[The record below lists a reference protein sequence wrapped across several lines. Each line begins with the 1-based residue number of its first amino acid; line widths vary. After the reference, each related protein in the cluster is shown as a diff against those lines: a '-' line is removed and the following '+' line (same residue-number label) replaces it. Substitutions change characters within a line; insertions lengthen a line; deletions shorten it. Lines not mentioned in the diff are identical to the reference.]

1 MKKPEIAVHIVMRST
16 VKPYPH
22 IVADK
27 EIKDSFSITY
37 WDGKAFG
44 AEPLYRSTYNRVL
57 LVKAGEGEFQIDET
71 SYPITANNLFLIA
84 KGQVYSFDKAAVIT
98 GYEISFGDCF
108 WEKAPA
114 SANNCK
120 AVLFNNTTTDQQVAV
135 SDDDLAELTT
145 HFNNLHAEFVKDDYI
160 NKPDVLAAYLK
171 IIMIKIANLNAL
183 LTKGNDSYENKLY
196 REFLYLI
203 NNKYQSTH
211 EVADF
216 ARELGI
222 TTRKLTELCNRC
234 SGKGAKDII
243 NGQLIAEAKR
253 SLQFS
258 TKTIK
263 EVAYQLN
270 FSTPDQFSHFFK
282 KNTQLSPHQ
291 YRGNFA
297 QIGM

>member
-1 MKKPEIAVHIVMRST
+1 MKRTEEL
-16 VKPYPH
+16 YPN
-22 IVADK
+22 ILADK

-37 WDGKAFG
+37 LNDKTFG
-44 AEPLYRSTYNRVL
+44 AEPLYRCTYNRIFL
-57 LVKAGEGEFQIDET
+57 IRQGKGDLRIDEAAY
-71 SYPITANNLFLIA
+71 SIAANDLFLIA
-84 KGQVYSFDKAAVIT
+84 KGQVYSFDKGTIIS

-120 AVLFNNTTTDQQVAV
+120 AVLFNNTTTDQQVTVGDA
-135 SDDDLAELTT
+135 DFAELSQN
-145 HFNNLHAEFVKDDYI
+145 FDSLHNEFVKDDYI

-183 LTKGNDSYENKLY
+183 LIKGSDSYENHIY
-196 REFLYLI
+196 RDFLYLVS
-203 NNKYQSTH
+203 NKYQTTR

-216 ARELGI
+216 AHELGI

-263 EVAYQLN
+263 EVAYHLN

>member
-1 MKKPEIAVHIVMRST
+1 MKRAE
-16 VKPYPH
+16 KPYSH
-22 IVADK
+22 ILADK
-27 EIKDSFSITY
+27 DIKDSFSITY
-37 WDGKAFG
+37 WDARTFEV
-44 AEPLYRSTYNRVL
+44 EPHYRSTYNRVFL
-57 LVKAGEGEFQIDET
+57 IKEGKGDLQIDET
-71 SYPITANNLFLIA
+71 TYSIAASNLLLIS
-84 KGQVYSFDKAAVIT
+84 KGQVYSFSKDAVIT

-120 AVLFNNTTTDQQVAV
+120 AVLFNNTATDQQVNV
-135 SDDDLAELTT
+135 SDNDLADLTVIFD
-145 HFNNLHAEFVKDDYI
+145 HLNSEYIKDDYI

-183 LTKGNDSYENKLY
+183 LTKGSDTYENKLY
-196 REFLYLI
+196 REFLYMV
-203 NNKYQSTH
+203 NNKYQSTR

>member
-1 MKKPEIAVHIVMRST
+1 MKRTENTYTHIL
-16 VKPYPH
+16 
-22 IVADK
+22 ADK
-27 EIKDSFSITY
+27 DIKDSLSINY
-37 WDGKAFG
+37 WNARTFD
-44 AEPLYRSTYNRVL
+44 AEPHYRSTYNRVFL
-57 LVKAGEGEFQIDET
+57 IKGGKGELQIDET
-71 SYPITANNLFLIA
+71 AYSIAASNLLLIS
-84 KGQVYSFDKAAVIT
+84 KGQVYSFSKDAFIT

-135 SDDDLAELTT
+135 NDDDLADLTVNFD
-145 HFNNLHAEFVKDDYI
+145 HLHAEYIKDDYI

-183 LTKGNDSYENKLY
+183 LTKGSDSYDNKLY
-196 REFLYLI
+196 REFLYMV
-203 NNKYQSTH
+203 NNKYQSTR

-222 TTRKLTELCNRC
+222 TTRKLTDLCNRC

>member
-1 MKKPEIAVHIVMRST
+1 MKETI
-16 VKPYPH
+16 KPYPH
-22 IVADK
+22 ILADK

-37 WDGKAFG
+37 WEDKEFG
-44 AEPLYRSTYNRVL
+44 AAPNYRSTYNRVF
-57 LVKAGEGEFQIDET
+57 LVNAGNGNLQIDET
-71 SYPITANNLFLIA
+71 TYSIAANELFLIA
-84 KGQVYSFDKAAVIT
+84 KGQVYSFNKGAAIT

-114 SANNCK
+114 SANDCK
-120 AVLFNNTTTDQQVAV
+120 AVLFNNTTTDQRVAV
-135 SDDDLAELTT
+135 SDADFVELTAN
-145 HFNNLHAEFVKDDYI
+145 FDSLHTEFVKADYI

-183 LTKGNDSYENKLY
+183 LTKGSDSYENRLY
-196 REFLYLI
+196 REFLYLV

-222 TTRKLTELCNRC
+222 TARKLTELCNRC

-282 KNTQLSPHQ
+282 KNTQLSPYQ

>member
-1 MKKPEIAVHIVMRST
+1 MKRTE
-16 VKPYPH
+16 KPYTH
-22 IVADK
+22 ILADK
-27 EIKDSFSITY
+27 DIKDSFSINY
-37 WDGKAFG
+37 WDARSFE
-44 AEPLYRSTYNRVL
+44 AEPHYRSTYNRVFL
-57 LVKAGEGEFQIDET
+57 IKAGEGGLQIDGT
-71 SYPITANNLFLIA
+71 TYLISANDLFLIS
-84 KGQVYSFDKAAVIT
+84 KGQVYNFNKGAVIS

-135 SDDDLAELTT
+135 SNADLTDLTVN
-145 HFNNLHAEFVKDDYI
+145 FNHLHAEYVKDDYI

-183 LTKGNDSYENKLY
+183 LTKGSDSYENKLY
-196 REFLYLI
+196 REFLYLV

-222 TTRKLTELCNRC
+222 TTRKLTDLCNRC

-258 TKTIK
+258 AKTIK